1 MTLDLNQA
9 KSMSADVPDTEPIEA
24 TYRIYTGRRGRPKI
38 VIDPDILGASYAH
51 RGPTE
56 LGELFGVSSRSV
68 RRRAVEEG
76 IAEPGNA
83 VYVEFEDLDGNTSR
97 YYTGASSSSSHS
109 SLSDD
114 ELDSIMLQI
123 LTSFP
128 TFGRRMI
135 DGHLRYL
142 GHHVPRSRLQASYA
156 RVHGPP
162 VSAFGLRR
170 IQRRVYNVRGYNSL
184 CHHDGQHGMN
194 L

>member
-1 MTLDLNQA
+1 M
-9 KSMSADVPDTEPIEA
+9 
-24 TYRIYTGRRGRPKI
+24 RRQ
-38 VIDPDILGASYAH
+38 
-51 RGPTE
+51 
-56 LGELFGVSSRSV
+56 RSV
-68 RRRAVEEG
+68 RRRAIEEG
-76 IAEPGNA
+76 VAEPSNP
-83 VYVEFEDLDGNTSR
+83 VYVEFEDLEGNTTR
-97 YYTGASSSSSHS
+97 YYMGASSSSSHS

-162 VSAFGLRR
+162 VSAFGVRR